1 MSSTL
6 TIVDICTVGLG
17 SAGMFAL
24 IDSVPPEAQG
34 WTVLGLLA
42 VVVVGIG
49 GMLVK
54 KVETSGKETA
64 AAIEKSG
71 ERTADAMDRNTEA
84 QGRTA
89 TSLAL
94 LVQESDRAREE
105 GATARAEI
113 LARLAVIEHNH
124 KAQR

>member
-1 MSSTL
+1 MLALDERTAIAAVAL
-6 TIVDICTVGLG
+6 LAGLG
-17 SAGMFAL
+17 SAGMFA
-24 IDSVPPEAQG
+24 IVDAVPPEAQG

-49 GMLVK
+49 GALVK

-84 QGRTA
+84 QGRTS

-94 LVQESDRAREE
+94 LVQESS
-105 GATARAEI
+105 TARTEI
-113 LARLAVIEHNH
+113 LARLSEIEHNH